1 MIPRGAAGTY
11 ARTVKLQLASP
22 HHLSNPARIAA
33 RLTLTAPP
41 SHCYYRRGYSGGPTP
56 SPSTNTSTPKDTLA
70 SPNNGPSLRKKVD
83 LHPAP
88 RKPSAAEVSATPLK
102 PPPPAPSSSSN
113 QSVASTEKHSTAD
126 AHPETDQASL
136 IRLAIEDMQKATQH
150 GILAPPP
157 ENAGTVR
164 RLLHQGI
171 QLFKFYLRGIKLI
184 GVHRKTVQAIRKRLA
199 AEQAD
204 GKEPKMTRW
213 ESQFIKTYR
222 EDVKKLVP
230 FLLIVLII
238 EEIIPLIVMY
248 VPGILPST
256 CILPSQLERI
266 QTKAE
271 NTRKDALKS
280 VSSLLKD
287 VKMED
292 LKSLVAGGLK
302 SFDTPLLKELCRV
315 FGHGSWGPGFLARR
329 RLESHMEYLKT
340 DDALLAAEGKGIRL
354 SVPELRIALWD
365 RGFVVDGVAESALRS
380 KLANWVDAV
389 NSKENAD
396 RLQMVL
402 KCAKK

>member
-1 MIPRGAAGTY
+1 MPPR
-11 ARTVKLQLASP
+11 LQLASP
-22 HHLSNPARIAA
+22 HHLGNPARIVA
-33 RLTLTAPP
+33 RLSLTASP
-41 SHCYYRRGYSGGPTP
+41 SHCYYRRGYSTGGPTP
-56 SPSTNTSTPKDTLA
+56 SPSTNSSAPKDTLA

-88 RKPSAAEVSATPLK
+88 RKPTAAEVSTTPPK
-102 PPPPAPSSSSN
+102 PPPPAPSASSN
-113 QSVASTEKHSTAD
+113 QSVASTEKQNIAD
-126 AHPETDQASL
+126 ANPETEQASA
-136 IRLAIEDMQKATQH
+136 IRFAIEDMQKATQH
-150 GILAPPP
+150 GILAPAP

-171 QLFKFYLRGIKLI
+171 QLFKFYIRGIKLI
-184 GVHRKTVQAIRKRLA
+184 GVHGKTVRAIRKRLA
-199 AEQAD
+199 TEQAE
-204 GKEPKMTRW
+204 GKESRMTRW
-213 ESQFIKTYR
+213 ENQFIKTYNQ
-222 EDVKKLVP
+222 DVKKLVP

-248 VPGILPST
+248 APGILPST

-266 QTKAE
+266 HTKAE
-271 NTRKDALKS
+271 NTRKEGLKA
-280 VSSLLKD
+280 VSLLLKD
-287 VKMED
+287 VKVED

-302 SFDTPLLKELCRV
+302 SFDSTMLKELCRV
-315 FGHGSWGPGFLARR
+315 FGQASWGPGMLARR
-329 RLESHMEYLKT
+329 RLERHLGYLKT

-380 KLANWVDAV
+380 KLANWVDSA
-389 NSKENAD
+389 NNKEDAD